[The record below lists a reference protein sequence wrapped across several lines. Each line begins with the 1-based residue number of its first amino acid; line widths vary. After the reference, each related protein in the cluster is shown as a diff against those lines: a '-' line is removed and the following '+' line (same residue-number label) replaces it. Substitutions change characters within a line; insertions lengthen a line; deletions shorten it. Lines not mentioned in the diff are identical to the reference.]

1 MTVLTGLLLIM
12 GFVLIQKA
20 VRRKDRKKYAITQTV
35 IEKNRLNEYMME
47 KVVLSTEAGK
57 DIRIFPVSYTHL
69 DVYKR
74 QLLYAGAEAD

>member
-57 DIRIFPVSYTHL
+57 DIRIFHQEKLMERSEERRVGKECT
-69 DVYKR
+69 
-74 QLLYAGAEAD
+74 G